1 MKDLKITI
9 TPETLLQMQQELI
22 FEVCVIKAFE
32 ATDTTK
38 ALFYNQGILDTVEYL
53 YGVMEEKYQSEVEE
67 GVH

>member
-9 TPETLLQMQQELI
+9 TPETLLQMQQEL
-22 FEVCVIKAFE
+22 VYGAFE
-32 ATDTTK
+32 ANDATK

-53 YGVMEEKYQSEVEE
+53 YGVMEEEYQNEVEE

>member
-1 MKDLKITI
+1 MKDLKLSITA
-9 TPETLLQMQQELI
+9 ETLLQMQQELV
-22 FEVCVIKAFE
+22 FNAYD

-53 YGVMEEKYQSEVEE
+53 YGVMEEEYQNEVEE